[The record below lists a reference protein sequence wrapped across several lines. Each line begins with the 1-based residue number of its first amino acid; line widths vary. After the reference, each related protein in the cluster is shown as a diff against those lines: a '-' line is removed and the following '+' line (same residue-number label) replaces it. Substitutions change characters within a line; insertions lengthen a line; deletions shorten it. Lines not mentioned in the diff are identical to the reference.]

1 AVLTYCGKRL
11 GGGDPLLVLPASLE
25 AMAGSFESQKSAIQ
39 TFITDKSTDH
49 ITVANTAA
57 DNALLTAFQLPGLL
71 TSEEQI
77 ESVSKIICQKLSQI
91 NRGNSPQHKRIG
103 ARNSVT
109 SSLNIRSGSQIRT
122 LRSRKNEMILFP
134 LQRISSVVCTDVTN
148 TKPTTFSKECRKT
161 VR

>member
-1 AVLTYCGKRL
+1 MKDLGPLIDNAINLEDVDAVTLAGLERLRAVLTYCGKRL

-77 ESVSKIICQKLSQI
+77 ESVRNIISY
-91 NRGNSPQHKRIG
+91 
-103 ARNSVT
+103 RNA
-109 SSLNIRSGSQIRT
+109 I
-122 LRSRKNEMILFP
+122 
-134 LQRISSVVCTDVTN
+134 
-148 TKPTTFSKECRKT
+148 
-161 VR
+161 